1 MHLAQVNIAWLHAP
15 MDDPEMAGLADRV
28 DELNL
33 LAEASKGF
41 VWRLPGSQ
49 VDHQGLEPFNEDFP
63 GFRRDRL
70 FYNLSVWES
79 VEDLHAYT
87 YASDH
92 TEMLNA
98 RKQWLDHVEGTSMAL
113 WWIPIGHRPTITE
126 SAERL
131 RAIRKLGPTSY
142 AFTLRKP
149 FPPPPT
155 TEC

>member
-15 MDDPEMAGLADRV
+15 MDDPEMAGLANRV

-33 LAEASKGF
+33 LAETSKGF

-49 VDHQGLEPFNEDFP
+49 VDHQGLEPFSEDFP

-79 VEDLHAYT
+79 VQDLHAYT

>member
-28 DELNL
+28 DELNG

-49 VDHQGLEPFNEDFP
+49 VNHEGLEAFSLDFP

-98 RKQWLDHVEGTSMAL
+98 RKQWLDHVEGTSLAL
-113 WWIPIGHRPTITE
+113 WWIPIGHRPTIAE

-131 RAIRKLGPTSY
+131 RAIRKSGPTIY

-149 FPPPPT
+149 FPAPVH
-155 TEC
+155 

>member
-1 MHLAQVNIAWLHAP
+1 MHIAQVNIAWLHAP

-33 LAEASKGF
+33 LAERSKGF

-49 VDHQGLEPFNEDFP
+49 VNHEGLEAFSEDFP
-63 GFRRDRL
+63 GFQRDRL
-70 FYNLSVWES
+70 FYNLSVWET

-98 RKQWLDHVEGTSMAL
+98 RKQWLDQVEGTSMAL
-113 WWIPIGHRPTITE
+113 WWIPIGHRPTIAE

-142 AFTLRKP
+142 AFTLRKS
-149 FPPPPT
+149 FPAPAA
-155 TEC
+155 